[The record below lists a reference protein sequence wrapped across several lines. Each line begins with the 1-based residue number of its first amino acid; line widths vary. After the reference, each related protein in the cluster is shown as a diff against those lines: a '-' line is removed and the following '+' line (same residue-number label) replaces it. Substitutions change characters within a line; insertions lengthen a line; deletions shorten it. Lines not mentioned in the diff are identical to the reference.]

1 MSVAH
6 NILGNTGESVSRLGF
21 GCMRLPLRGDGRVD
35 RETTE
40 KMFALALDNGVNYF
54 DTAYNYLNMESEVVV
69 GEILGRYERSR
80 YYVTTKLPLIML
92 RSYAECKEVFATQKE
107 RLKCGIDHYLLHG
120 VNARLW
126 ENVKKWG
133 LIDFMQELKAG
144 GEIGSFGFSF
154 HDSYECF
161 DEVIHAAPWDL
172 CQIQYNYMDEN
183 TQAGTRGYELCRELG
198 IPMVVM
204 EPVRGGA
211 LARLSEDLEETL
223 RALHPDW
230 STASWALRW
239 VAAHENVKVTLS
251 GMSTLQQVED
261 NIRTFSDLRPLTEE
275 ENAAI
280 AHAVEVMTHRLANG
294 CTGCRY
300 CMPCPNGVKIPEVF
314 SAWNRYTQFRNYG
327 VVSSLWERRLKMED
341 KPASCVGCG
350 ACEEKCPQHL
360 PIREDLLRASAD
372 LDDPVWK

>member
-172 CQIQYNYMDEN
+172 CQIQYNYMD
-183 TQAGTRGYELCRELG
+183 
-198 IPMVVM
+198 
-204 EPVRGGA
+204 
-211 LARLSEDLEETL
+211 
-223 RALHPDW
+223 
-230 STASWALRW
+230 
-239 VAAHENVKVTLS
+239 
-251 GMSTLQQVED
+251 
-261 NIRTFSDLRPLTEE
+261 
-275 ENAAI
+275 
-280 AHAVEVMTHRLANG
+280 
-294 CTGCRY
+294 
-300 CMPCPNGVKIPEVF
+300 
-314 SAWNRYTQFRNYG
+314 
-327 VVSSLWERRLKMED
+327 
-341 KPASCVGCG
+341 
-350 ACEEKCPQHL
+350 
-360 PIREDLLRASAD
+360 
-372 LDDPVWK
+372 